1 MHTVRT
7 MHAQSEWVPTK
18 IGYYSS
24 RIHELKFF
32 YSSTSLIYFASGRL
46 IVLRCL
52 QLKTL
57 AASCLRP
64 KVLSRFMVLGCA
76 SSTLRFKMSLRYTF
90 VHILSFETPATTRT
104 HLFKT
109 IIVINCGNFF
119 FCISKMSVKI
129 FDGKKKNKLLE
140 WLSSVSCFGLAHHPI
155 PCVSEIFYRV
165 SRAAECF
172 GAEPGTSSSIFIYT
186 RNRIILRGLPW
197 NRV

>member
-1 MHTVRT
+1 MYPSLSWKSLKFNTMHTVRT
-7 MHAQSEWVPTK
+7 MHAQSDLCSPRTSPRKMSEC
-18 IGYYSS
+18 
-24 RIHELKFF
+24 LL
-32 YSSTSLIYFASGRL
+32 YSSTSLIYVASGRL

-76 SSTLRFKMSLRYTF
+76 SSTLRFKMSLGYTF

-109 IIVINCGNFF
+109 IIVINCRNFF

-140 WLSSVSCFGLAHHPI
+140 
-155 PCVSEIFYRV
+155 
-165 SRAAECF
+165 
-172 GAEPGTSSSIFIYT
+172 
-186 RNRIILRGLPW
+186 
-197 NRV
+197 